1 MKWTEGKNDYIYF
14 HYGNTDWN
22 FSAGIL
28 FSFGREY
35 IEAGFKVG
43 NLPSM
48 RCFVRG
54 SGRDILLYPVA
65 DTIGAGVL

>member
-54 SGRDILLYPVA
+54 SGSDILLYPVA